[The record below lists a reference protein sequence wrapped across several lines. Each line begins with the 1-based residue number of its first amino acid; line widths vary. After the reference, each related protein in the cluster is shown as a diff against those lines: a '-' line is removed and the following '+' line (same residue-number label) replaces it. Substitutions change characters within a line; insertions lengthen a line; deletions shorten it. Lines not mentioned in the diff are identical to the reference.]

1 MLIQAA
7 TNGTRW
13 EKKVNIDRIWKR
25 LRENYPHE
33 FSPKTTSTVE
43 DIRASWTTYSNI
55 NNWFDNNK
63 QPLINT
69 GLFIDKP
76 MTLSNGEISEL
87 TYNEESER
95 RVICMDESDHPFT
108 TETDRSGSR
117 SISYGCDTDGR
128 QGRRGTRGSRHTTG
142 VYTFNAAGEVLP
154 PLFIFDSTATNTENY
169 KQQIGWS
176 KDLPTVCIY

>member
-1 MLIQAA
+1 
-7 TNGTRW
+7 
-13 EKKVNIDRIWKR
+13 
-25 LRENYPHE
+25 
-33 FSPKTTSTVE
+33 
-43 DIRASWTTYSNI
+43 
-55 NNWFDNNK
+55 
-63 QPLINT
+63 
-69 GLFIDKP
+69 

-169 KQQIGWS
+169 KQQIGWI
-176 KDLPTVCIY
+176 KDLPTVCIC